1 MKYEDSTVLVEM
13 DGITIK
19 RYGMF
24 GSSRTIRFGDIEAGK
39 ALRLGSV
46 GKWRLVG
53 SGPGGGTRNWY
64 GWDNTRRSK
73 EAAYSFDVNRFWR
86 PTVTPDDPEAFLS
99 ALPQTVEIADPRP

>member
-1 MKYEDSTVLVEM
+1 MKYEDSTVVVDS
-13 DGITIK
+13 DGIIIK

-24 GSSRTIRFGDIEAGK
+24 GSSRAIRFGDIEAGK

-46 GKWRLVG
+46 GRWRLVG

-64 GWDNTRRSK
+64 GWDKTRRSK